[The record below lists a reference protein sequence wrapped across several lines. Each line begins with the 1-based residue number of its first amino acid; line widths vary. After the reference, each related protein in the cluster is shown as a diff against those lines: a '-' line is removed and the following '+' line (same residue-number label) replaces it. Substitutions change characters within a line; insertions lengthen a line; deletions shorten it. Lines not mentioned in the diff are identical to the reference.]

1 MCIQRRGKSV
11 LDQGVEQRVNYCEC
25 VRVPTCSPSLRGGG
39 GPEAHPPVVSRLNG
53 AHKLATFLLVAL
65 LPPRWCRAPPVIKH
79 ITQATTAEKM
89 KSIKR
94 QRLRRPRA
102 TLLVKFLNEQN
113 RQVQIQ
119 AQLAELSYRAFN
131 NKVKQS

>member
-1 MCIQRRGKSV
+1 MARIS
-11 LDQGVEQRVNYCEC
+11 N
-25 VRVPTCSPSLRGGG
+25 
-39 GPEAHPPVVSRLNG
+39 
-53 AHKLATFLLVAL
+53 FLLVAL
-65 LPPRWCRAPPVIKH
+65 LVAIAAAMVSCAPPVNKH

-119 AQLAELSYRAFN
+119 AQLAETKL
-131 NKVKQS
+131 